1 MRKVLLVLLSILL
14 VTLPLVSF
22 ADENVVNVFNWE
34 EYICED
40 AIKLFEQETG
50 ISVNYMNFTNNEDM
64 LPQVRNSPAQFDVV
78 FPSDYA
84 IERLIKEDLLQPINF
99 DNIPNIKY
107 INPNL
112 IKPDY
117 DPTGEYS
124 IPYMWGTVGILYN
137 TKMVDGE
144 ITSWE
149 ALFDAK
155 NQNNVFMQLSV
166 RDSMGV
172 ALKSLGYPMNSL
184 NPYEIT
190 EAKDRLIKQKQ
201 DGIVKAYQYDEIKD
215 KMVLGEA
222 ALAVV
227 YSGDAQYAI
236 DLNSDLA
243 YVVPTEGS
251 NIWVDGMVI
260 PKAAKHR
267 ENAEKFIDFICRPDV
282 AAMNCQEIWYSTPNT
297 EAEVLMGAEYTDNL
311 TINPTQDIIDRCE
324 FFKDVGDFLT
334 VYNTMWE
341 QVISSK

>member
-1 MRKVLLVLLSILL
+1 MRKALLVLLSILL
-14 VTLPLVSF
+14 VTLPLTSF
-22 ADENVVNVFNWE
+22 ADDNVVNVFNWE

-84 IERLIKEDLLQPINF
+84 IERMIVEDLLQPINY

-107 INPNL
+107 INSNL
-112 IKPDY
+112 LKPDY

-137 TKMVDGE
+137 TKMVE
-144 ITSWE
+144 EVPNSWE
-149 ALFDAK
+149 SLFDSK

-172 ALKSLGYPMNSL
+172 ALKSLGYSMNSL
-184 NPYEIT
+184 DPYQLN
-190 EAKDRLIKQKQ
+190 EAKERLIKQKK

-243 YVVPTEGS
+243 YVVPMEGS

-282 AAMNCQEIWYSTPNT
+282 AAMNCQEIWYSTPNI
-297 EAEVLMGAEYTDNL
+297 EAETLMGEIYTDNL

-341 QVISSK
+341 QVVSSK